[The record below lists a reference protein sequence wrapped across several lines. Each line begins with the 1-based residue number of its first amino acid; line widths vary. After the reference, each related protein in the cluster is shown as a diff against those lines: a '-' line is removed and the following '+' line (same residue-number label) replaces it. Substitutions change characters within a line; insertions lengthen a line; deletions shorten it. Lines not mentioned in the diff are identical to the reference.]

1 MHILR
6 VMSTELDIKAIRERL
21 GLSRA
26 DLANEAG
33 VDVSTVCRWENG
45 GIPAR
50 GPARAF
56 LERLSRQSEAQ
67 SEAVA

>member
-1 MHILR
+1 
-6 VMSTELDIKAIRERL
+6 MSKALDIRAIRERL

-26 DLANEAG
+26 ELAKEAG

-45 GIPAR
+45 GVPVR

-56 LERLSRQSEAQ
+56 LERLDRQSESQ
-67 SEAVA
+67 PEAVA